1 MKNASRFVRLMS
13 LWLTASL
20 LLVSVGSRSVGT
32 AAPKAKVEQ
41 TAKGAEKPAQAV
53 VSELSPMAVTA
64 PVVVEFAQDFFLL
77 PPAAVFDF
85 QTVRNLLPPAPVFPV
100 RLPYFEVLF
109 RHFIVANAP

>member
-1 MKNASRFVRLMS
+1 MS

-20 LLVSVGSRSVGT
+20 LLVSVGSRSVVMT
-32 AAPKAKVEQ
+32 AAPKAKIEQ
-41 TAKGAEKPAQAV
+41 TAKGADKPAHAPQAV

-64 PVVVEFAQDFFLL
+64 PVVVEFAQDFVLL

-85 QTVRNLLPPAPVFPV
+85 QTVQNLLPPSPVFPV